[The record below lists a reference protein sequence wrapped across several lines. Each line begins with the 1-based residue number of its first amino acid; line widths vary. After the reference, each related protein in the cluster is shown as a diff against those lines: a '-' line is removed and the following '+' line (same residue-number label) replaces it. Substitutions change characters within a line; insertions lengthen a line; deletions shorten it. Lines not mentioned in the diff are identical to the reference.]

1 MLIHFKKIWAYSFHY
16 LKQNYALFGSE
27 NVITVKSRAETR
39 VTIQEIRNFA
49 F

>member
-1 MLIHFKKIWAYSFHY
+1 MLTHFKKIWAYSFHH
-16 LKQNYALFGSE
+16 LKFGGE

-49 F
+49 FDY